1 MPQITLYLDEETDAK
16 ARAAARAAGV
26 SYSKW
31 VGELIRSRTRDEWP
45 ETLRKLAGSRPD
57 FPLRATNGETVD
69 VPRVALD

>member
-1 MPQITLYLDEETDAK
+1 VPQITLYHDEETDAK

-31 VGELIRSRTRDEWP
+31 VGKLIRSRMRDDWP

-57 FPLRATNGETVD
+57 FT
-69 VPRVALD
+69 

>member
-45 ETLRKLAGSRPD
+45 ETLRRLAGSRPD
-57 FPLRATNGETVD
+57 FPLRAAEGETVD

>member
-1 MPQITLYLDEETDAK
+1 VPQITLYHDEETDAK

-57 FPLRATNGETVD
+57 FPLLAAEGETAD